1 MFMVEDGVEIMLEL
15 NWYMIIENWYF
26 IDRVE

>member
-15 NWYMIIENWYF
+15 NWYVIIENWYF